1 MSFLL
6 QNLLVIDAAPSAAA
20 DSKSEGQNL
29 YVHHVK
35 CCKVVATCK
44 DSTLLYRILKHD
56 SAVQAQGISN

>member
-44 DSTLLYRILKHD
+44 DSTLLYRI
-56 SAVQAQGISN
+56 